1 MFAEHV
7 PEIDVRELER
17 MLRSEE
23 QFVLLDVREPWELL
37 RARITDARMLGAPMS
52 RLQREGTAALPEAA
66 RDNGA
71 RLYVLCHHGVRSAQ
85 VTDWLASQGWTQV
98 FSVRGGIDAYASEV
112 DSKIGFYLSLAC

>member
-1 MFAEHV
+1 
-7 PEIDVRELER
+7 
-17 MLRSEE
+17 
-23 QFVLLDVREPWELL
+23 
-37 RARITDARMLGAPMS
+37 MS

-66 RDNGA
+66 ADTGA

-112 DSKIGFYLSLAC
+112 DPKIGFY